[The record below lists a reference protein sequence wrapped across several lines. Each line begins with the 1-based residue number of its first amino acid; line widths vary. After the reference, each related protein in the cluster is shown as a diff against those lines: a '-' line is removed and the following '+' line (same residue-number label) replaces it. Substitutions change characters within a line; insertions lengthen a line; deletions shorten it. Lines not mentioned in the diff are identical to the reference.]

1 MGKRGIVFVST
12 IALIMLCGCA
22 THQST
27 NAVARAAEPDVGTPG
42 LPASLVGTWSGSFWP
57 VGADAGGRGATG
69 TVTLAIKDDGT
80 YTLITHGGVATND
93 TGVAVAN
100 GRAVTL
106 QSSSGRSLWLTRRGD
121 VLYGVTPGRL
131 SGYMVQISVGS
142 ETDAG
147 ASGDARQLAS
157 RSVPLGSRRHAS
169 AGTAGRRTRQ
179 LPPRHESAVEAV
191 WRLAMRGCRHG
202 RWRQLRT
209 SRRAR
214 TGAHA
219 GEVACGLVPARR
231 RPGTCYHSRAGAPRR
246 SSASRARPADER
258 PSVTRPPRSG
268 EEES

>member
-69 TVTLAIKDDGT
+69 TVTLSIKDDGT

-131 SGYMVQISVGS
+131 SGYMVQISVEKES
-142 ETDAG
+142 SA
-147 ASGDARQLAS
+147 LAS
-157 RSVPLGSRRHAS
+157 PASEQSSR
-169 AGTAGRRTRQ
+169 Q
-179 LPPRHESAVEAV
+179 
-191 WRLAMRGCRHG
+191 
-202 RWRQLRT
+202 
-209 SRRAR
+209 
-214 TGAHA
+214 
-219 GEVACGLVPARR
+219 
-231 RPGTCYHSRAGAPRR
+231 
-246 SSASRARPADER
+246 
-258 PSVTRPPRSG
+258 
-268 EEES
+268 